1 MTIAKNKTQSNNF
14 PTIGASDLKKLVLN
28 DPVVSHLAG
37 QAVIMMSA
45 SWEGGENMISWGKVL
60 SFPSCT
66 SHQLISLCTKWQ
78 RKLKAD

>member
-37 QAVIMMSA
+37 QAMIMMSA
-45 SWEGGENMISWGKVL
+45 SWEAR
-60 SFPSCT
+60 T
-66 SHQLISLCTKWQ
+66 
-78 RKLKAD
+78 